1 MNDPF
6 TIIGAVLV
14 IGVGLSLYFVPS
26 IIASARNH
34 PHQGTILAMNLLL
47 GWTFFVWIAL
57 ILWAI
62 VERPSNKWVTIPFLH
77 RSNPKKP
84 GAGPQSVKDR
94 YDKVEPWPTAEE
106 ETLTREQFMAD
117 ERKGYMS

>member
-1 MNDPF
+1 MENYETLIMLIF
-6 TIIGAVLV
+6 
-14 IGVGLSLYFVPS
+14 GVGILLSLYFVPA

-34 PHQGTILAMNLLL
+34 PHQGTILGLNLLL

-62 VERPSNKWVTIPFLH
+62 VERPSNQWVLDGLLPVY
-77 RSNPKKP
+77 PK
-84 GAGPQSVKDR
+84 AA
-94 YDKVEPWPTAEE
+94 PWPTAEE
-106 ETLTREQFMAD
+106 ETLTREQFLAD